1 MKTRSN
7 KTKIVSRSKSL
18 RREGNNN
25 TSSETGS
32 GEGKTKT
39 MWKTLAAKTIKSTRK
54 KE

>member
-18 RREGNNN
+18 RREGNN
-25 TSSETGS
+25 TLSETGS